1 MFKFK
6 KKSNIDFM
14 VVGLGNPGPKYDKTR
29 HNVGFE
35 CIDLI
40 AKNYNASDFKR
51 KFKGLIADFN
61 LNDNKILL
69 LKPQTFMNLSG
80 ESLIEAAA
88 FYKIDLDKILLI
100 YDDIDINVGDIKI
113 KKDGSAAGHNG
124 LKSVFKCAGTTE
136 FMRIKIG
143 VGAKPHPDADLSSHV
158 LGKFK
163 GDDIAKIKVAIEQA
177 SKAAICTIENGI
189 EEAQNQYNRK

>member
-14 VVGLGNPGPKYDKTR
+14 IVGLGNPGPKYEKTR

-35 CIDLI
+35 CVDLI
-40 AKNYNASDFKR
+40 AKNNGAGEFKS
-51 KFKGLIADFN
+51 KFKGLISDFN
-61 LNDNKILL
+61 CNGKKILL

-80 ESLIEAAA
+80 ESLIEVAA
-88 FYKIDLDKILLI
+88 FYKIDLEKILLI
-100 YDDIDINVGDIKI
+100 YDDIDFDVGTIKL

-124 LKSVFKCAGTTE
+124 LKSIFKCAGTTD
-136 FMRIKIG
+136 FCRIKIG
-143 VGAKPHPDADLSSHV
+143 VGAKPHPDADLSAHV

-163 GDDIAKIKVAIEQA
+163 GDEIAKIKSAVNLA
-177 SKAAICTIENGI
+177 SEAAIFVIENGI
-189 EEAQNQYNRK
+189 LEAQNKYHAK